1 MIKDY
6 FEFKVVASRVVR
18 FSEKQM
24 ADFLAKMPTATP
36 SEVAEIQALH
46 HTWAVYHDEVYG
58 GNLGEA
64 CKHGYLALKN
74 VKPEI
79 GNDQELVDFAS
90 DQGVTFKWLEI
101 FYKNGGKTFYKQG
114 KLTYNGVP
122 A

>member
-6 FEFKVVASRVVR
+6 FEFKTVASRVVQ

-24 ADFLAKMPTATP
+24 AEFLAKMPTATP

-79 GNDQELVDFAS
+79 GNEQELVDSAS
-90 DQGVTFKWLEI
+90 DQGITFKWLEI
-101 FYKNGGKTFYKQG
+101 FYKSGAKIFPKQG
-114 KLTYNGVP
+114 ILTYNGIGV
-122 A
+122 